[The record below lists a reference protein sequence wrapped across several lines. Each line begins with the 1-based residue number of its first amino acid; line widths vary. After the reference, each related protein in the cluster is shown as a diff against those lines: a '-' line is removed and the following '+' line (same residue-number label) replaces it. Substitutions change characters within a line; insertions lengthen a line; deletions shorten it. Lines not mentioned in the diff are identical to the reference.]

1 MMSSNYGIGG
11 NEVKLDAGE
20 AISEIPQN
28 RTLLTSKLTADT
40 PIKPEIVGGLKTVEE
55 VFAHY
60 SPQVKID
67 FEDQEGTTN
76 KELLNFSNLGDF
88 GAKGITAQSPFL
100 QDLDSAKEQFQKII
114 KQLKTN
120 KILKTALQDPESK
133 EALLKVMQTLI
144 QELEDAK

>member
-1 MMSSNYGIGG
+1 MSSNYGIGG